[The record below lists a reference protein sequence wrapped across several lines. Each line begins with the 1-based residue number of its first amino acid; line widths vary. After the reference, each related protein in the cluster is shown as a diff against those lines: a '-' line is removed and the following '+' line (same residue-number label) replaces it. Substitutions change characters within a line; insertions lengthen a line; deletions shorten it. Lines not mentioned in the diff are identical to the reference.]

1 MLDATA
7 PETTRTDAA
16 VQTGRR
22 SRSRLL
28 LASAAAVGSVI
39 VLGLVSP
46 SYSLASTILI
56 YAVAVLGCNLLL
68 GYTGLL
74 SFGQGIFF
82 GVGAYATGLAYIHL
96 DVQVPAGLVVA
107 MVVGLV
113 TATVVGALCIM
124 RRGVYF
130 VMLTFAFAALFGYLV
145 YLFSDITGGENGL
158 RGIPAMTLGVFGVGT
173 PLNTSLEMFLLIAV
187 SFVAAYLFLTKV
199 IGSRFGATL
208 MAIRENEDRAAAI
221 GYNTTRF
228 KLLAFSLSGVVTG
241 LAGGL
246 YATYLGAVPDTALQI
261 QISTTILV
269 MTILGGTG
277 SLYGSFLGA
286 TIYLLLAD
294 YLSQVWDRWQILLAA
309 ALIAIVL
316 YLRGG
321 VWGALELIGR
331 EVRDRTQHQ
340 RRGKPA
346 TSRPSEAEKEGAL

>member
-7 PETTRTDAA
+7 PDTSRTDAA
-16 VQTGRR
+16 VQAGGRP
-22 SRSRLL
+22 SRKLL
-28 LASAAAVGSVI
+28 WASAAALASVA

-56 YAVAVLGCNLLL
+56 YAIAVLGCNLLL

-82 GVGAYATGLAYIHL
+82 GVGAYSAGLAFIHL
-96 DVQVPAGLVVA
+96 DVQVPAGLLVA
-107 MVVGLV
+107 MGMGLV
-113 TATVVGALCIM
+113 TATLVGTLCIM

-158 RGIPAMTLGVFGVGT
+158 RGIPAMTVGAFGVAA
-173 PLNTSLEMFLLIAV
+173 PLNSSLKMFLLIATC
-187 SFVAAYLFLTKV
+187 FVAAYLFLTKV

-208 MAIRENEDRAAAI
+208 MAIRENEDRASAI

-246 YATYLGAVPDTALQI
+246 YATYLGAVPDTALQL

-294 YLSQVWDRWQILLAA
+294 SLSQVWDRWQILLAA

-321 VWGALELIGR
+321 VWGALELVGR
-331 EVRDRTQHQ
+331 ELHHRTRRRPAATHQ
-340 RRGKPA
+340 GRAHEVER
-346 TSRPSEAEKEGAL
+346 SQ